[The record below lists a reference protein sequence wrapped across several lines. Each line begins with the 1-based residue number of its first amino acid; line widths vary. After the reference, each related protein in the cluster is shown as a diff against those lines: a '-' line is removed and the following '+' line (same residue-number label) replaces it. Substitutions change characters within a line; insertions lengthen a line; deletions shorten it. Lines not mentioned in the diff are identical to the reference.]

1 MKSIIPPAILSA
13 GSEMSKN
20 PRIYRPVK
28 RNKTRTTR
36 AISISRMIIF
46 LCFRESTFLRIAEN
60 SGIFPKGSMTRNS
73 KTVAENNVIVIF

>member
-1 MKSIIPPAILSA
+1 
-13 GSEMSKN
+13 MSKN

-46 LCFRESTFLRIAEN
+46 LCFRESIFLRIARN
-60 SGIFPKGSMTRNS
+60 SGIFPKGSMTKNS
-73 KTVAENNVIVIF
+73 KTVAENNVIAIFSSNASEVVQ